1 MRNENEL
8 IKKILNRIKRKAKNF
23 VYSLISK
30 TDIIDIIDNEIAKLK
45 EKNNE

>member
-45 EKNNE
+45 NKD

>member
-1 MRNENEL
+1 MRNENKL

-45 EKNNE
+45 NKD